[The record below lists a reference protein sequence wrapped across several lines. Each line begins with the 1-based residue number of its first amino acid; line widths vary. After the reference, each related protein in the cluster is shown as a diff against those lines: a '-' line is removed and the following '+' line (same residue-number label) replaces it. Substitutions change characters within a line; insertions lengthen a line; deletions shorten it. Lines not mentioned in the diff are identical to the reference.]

1 MVSFFKYSNIVI
13 LLCFLN
19 SCTKEI
25 EIEIPGFEEQL
36 VIDGQIEVGQPPIVL
51 ISSSKDIYSPTDL
64 NAFLSGFKSGAVVT
78 MNDGTTTYSLIEVC
92 SDELP
97 PGTEEMAAALFG
109 IPVEQLANYHICAY
123 TSFDP
128 QTFGQVG
135 KTYTL
140 NVSFEGKS
148 YSGTTAIYPPTSLD
162 SLWWEPE
169 YEGVDY
175 GFSYAILSDNPAS
188 YDAYRWE
195 VKRLNQ
201 YGTVSPVDVRY
212 KATFSPV
219 FDDEFVNGQT
229 FEFYYENPMTSGE
242 ESVQEE
248 YRGRYRIGDTVVVK
262 LSKMDAGVFDFL
274 NAKMMQMQSNG
285 NPFSSPIN
293 VKSNLS
299 GGCLGL
305 WAGYSPTYDTLI
317 CGQ

>member
-201 YGTVSPVDVRY
+201 YGTGSPVDVRY